1 MTETL
6 NKTEAIKYLESQG
19 LKLSS
24 SELNTLMI
32 RDKQEQITGEFLTKI
47 LTEFKRIGAVE
58 PIKKVIE
65 AKKTEPSDQEVVDD
79 SIKAD
84 IELIKK
90 HYGQELQ
97 NAKTMGAILGRTKFV
112 LTKIEMSRE
121 EARCWAEHSN
131 DLPLQ
136 DIVSALNYPP
146 SDLIEKSQAESQK
159 KIEQAEAVQKLLS
172 AVIARF

>member
-32 RDKQEQITGEFLTKI
+32 RDKQEQITSEFLTKI
-47 LTEFKRIGAVE
+47 LTEFKRVGNIE
-58 PIKKVIE
+58 PPKKVIE
-65 AKKTEPSDQEVVDD
+65 AKKPESDQEVIDD

-112 LTKIEMSRE
+112 LTKLEMSRE

-136 DIVSALNYPP
+136 DIISELNYPP
-146 SDLIEKSQAESQK
+146 SNLIEKSQAESQK

>member
-1 MTETL
+1 MTEIL
-6 NKTEAIKYLESQG
+6 SKTEALKYLESQG
-19 LKLSS
+19 FKLSS

-32 RDKQEQITGEFLTKI
+32 KDKQEQITSEFLIKI
-47 LTEFKRIGAVE
+47 LAEFKKVGTTE
-58 PIKKVIE
+58 PPKKVIE
-65 AKKTEPSDQEVVDD
+65 AKRPEPSDQEVIDD
-79 SIKAD
+79 SLKAD

-97 NAKTMGAILGRTKFV
+97 NAKTMGAILGRTKYV

-136 DIVSALNYPP
+136 DIISELNYPP
-146 SDLIEKSQAESQK
+146 SGLIEKSQAESQK